1 MPAFAR
7 RHAVAGHSGSRRT
20 AAAWCAVGAVTAA
33 LPPPVAHAT
42 LAAVAGTLFE
52 AAPILVIAVVAPGR
66 LGRWVA
72 LGGCGCGR
80 GELPGALAPA
90 AVALCWLAFGP
101 ALALLRA
108 GAAAALALRRGHH
121 GTPAH
126 GAPPEDPFRDLGAL
140 AVAAAG
146 ASLAASIVTRLVP
159 DGPARL
165 LAGLALGA
173 LAPCATAGVAL
184 AAGLAGPA
192 PLVAAGILATAGIA
206 PPLRLRFGGAPGA
219 RADARFAF
227 ALLALALAAL
237 FVRGPSGFVSP
248 RLVPLAGAGALA
260 ALVACRRRR
269 DAFAGAAA
277 LPALM
282 LAALIAGSPP
292 PADGVATSPAGAYPG
307 AAAGFT
313 GTVRPPLGP
322 GYGTR
327 LVRFSIACCRLDAT
341 AESLELARDV
351 HVPAGAWISARG
363 RFVERHGRLVLNAE
377 RWRRIATPA
386 DPFSYR

>member
-1 MPAFAR
+1 MTTTSDPLSRLLTIMARLRDPDHGCEWDLAQDFATIAPYTIEEAYEVADAIVR
-7 RHAVAGHSGSRRT
+7 DDMAALREELGDLLLQVVFHSRMAEEAGHFT
-20 AAAWCAVGAVTAA
+20 FADVADAIAAKM
-33 LPPPVAHAT
+33 
-42 LAAVAGTLFE
+42 E
-52 AAPILVIAVVAPGR
+52 ARHPHI
-66 LGRWVA
+66 
-72 LGGCGCGR
+72 
-80 GELPGALAPA
+80 
-90 AVALCWLAFGP
+90 
-101 ALALLRA
+101 
-108 GAAAALALRRGHH
+108 
-121 GTPAH
+121 
-126 GAPPEDPFRDLGAL
+126 
-140 AVAAAG
+140 
-146 ASLAASIVTRLVP
+146 
-159 DGPARL
+159 
-165 LAGLALGA
+165 
-173 LAPCATAGVAL
+173 
-184 AAGLAGPA
+184 
-192 PLVAAGILATAGIA
+192 
-206 PPLRLRFGGAPGA
+206 FGGADEAGQSREERWENAKAVERAAKGA
-219 RADARFAF
+219 SS
-227 ALLALALAAL
+227 ALDG
-237 FVRGPSGFVSP
+237 V
-248 RLVPLAGAGALA
+248 
-260 ALVACRRRR
+260 
-269 DAFAGAAA
+269 AAA